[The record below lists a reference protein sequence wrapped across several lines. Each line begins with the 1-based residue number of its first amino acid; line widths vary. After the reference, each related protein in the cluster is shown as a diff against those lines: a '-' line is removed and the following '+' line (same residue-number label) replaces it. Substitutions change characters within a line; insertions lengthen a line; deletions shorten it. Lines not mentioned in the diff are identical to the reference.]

1 MIKLNKIVT
10 GCALGMALLAGCAT
24 KEDMHASNVVPSA
37 RGQVKVEAD
46 DNNNSEVTV
55 KVEHLAPADK
65 VYPGA
70 TNYVVWIQPAGA
82 DTFQNV
88 GALAVD
94 KDLEGE
100 HTTTVPYKDFRVL
113 VTPEMGNMAQ
123 APTGPTIFDQRVVR

>member
-1 MIKLNKIVT
+1 MKLNKLL
-10 GCALGMALLAGCAT
+10 LGSFLSVALLAGCAS
-24 KEDMHASNVVPSA
+24 KEDMVASNVVPAA
-37 RGQVKVEAD
+37 RGQVKVDSD

-55 KVEHLAPADK
+55 KVEHLAPADR

-88 GALAVD
+88 GALRVNE
-94 KDLEGE
+94 DLEGT
-100 HTTTVPYKDFRVL
+100 HKTTVPYKDFRVI

>member
-1 MIKLNKIVT
+1 MNALKIFV
-10 GCALGMALLAGCAT
+10 GCALTFVLAIGCST
-24 KEDMHASNVVPSA
+24 KEDLRPSSITPAA
-37 RGQVKVEAD
+37 RGQVKVTRD

-70 TNYVVWIQPAGA
+70 TNYIVWIQPAGA

-88 GALAVD
+88 GALQVNN
-94 KDLEGE
+94 DLEGK
-100 HTTTVPYKDFRVL
+100 HRTTIPYKDFRVL

-123 APTGPTIFDQRVVR
+123 APTGPAIFDQRVVR

>member
-1 MIKLNKIVT
+1 MNAMKIFV
-10 GCALGMALLAGCAT
+10 GCALTFALATGCST
-24 KEDMHASNVVPSA
+24 KEDLQASNITPAA
-37 RGQVKVEAD
+37 RGQVKVERD

-88 GALAVD
+88 GALQVD
-94 KDLEGE
+94 KDLEGK

-123 APTGPTIFDQRVVR
+123 APTGPAIFDQRVVR

>member
-1 MIKLNKIVT
+1 MKLNKMIMS
-10 GCALGMALLAGCAT
+10 CALGLTLLSGCAS
-24 KEDMHASNVVPSA
+24 KDDLQASNVAPGA
-37 RGQVKVEAD
+37 RGTVKVDSD

-65 VYPGA
+65 VFPGA
-70 TNYVVWIQPAGA
+70 TNYVVWIQPSGA

-88 GALAVD
+88 GALSVN

-123 APTGPTIFDQRVVR
+123 APTGPTIFDQRVTR

>member
-1 MIKLNKIVT
+1 MKTNKLIV
-10 GCALGMALLAGCAT
+10 GCALGMALLTGCAT
-24 KEDMHASNVVPSA
+24 KEDLQASNITPGA
-37 RGQVKVEAD
+37 RGTVKVDSDA
-46 DNNNSEVTV
+46 NNNSEVTV

-70 TNYVVWIQPAGA
+70 TNYVVWIQPSGA

-88 GALAVD
+88 GALTVD
-94 KDLEGE
+94 KDLEGK
-100 HTTTVPYKDFRVL
+100 HTTTVPYKEFRVL